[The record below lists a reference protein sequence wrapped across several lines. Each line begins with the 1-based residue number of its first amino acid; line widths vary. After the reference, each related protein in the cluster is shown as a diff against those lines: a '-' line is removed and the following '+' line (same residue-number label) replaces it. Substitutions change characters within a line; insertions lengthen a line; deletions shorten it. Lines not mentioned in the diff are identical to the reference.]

1 MKEESL
7 IPGRSYWLKLGT
19 RTVAATVTT
28 IKHGIDVDTGAHL
41 AAHTLGSNE
50 IGFCNISTATPVAFD
65 PYDANRE
72 TGGVFL
78 VDRLSPENAA
88 ARRVAFP
95 PRGAPQQPSQ
105 GFVGTPGP
113 TRPPH
118 GQAAAAFFGTPPVG

>member
-28 IKHGIDVDTGAHL
+28 IKHRIDVDTGAHL

-72 TGGVFL
+72 TGGGFFIF
-78 VDRLSPENAA
+78 RLTH
-88 ARRVAFP
+88 
-95 PRGAPQQPSQ
+95 
-105 GFVGTPGP
+105 GTPGG
-113 TRPPH
+113 RAASVAPPRARQTPLH
-118 GQAAAAFFGTPPVG
+118 GL

>member
-72 TGGVFL
+72 TGGGFFFYP
-78 VDRLSPENAA
+78 LSPET
-88 ARRVAFP
+88 
-95 PRGAPQQPSQ
+95 PRGRRSSASPR
-105 GFVGTPGP
+105 
-113 TRPPH
+113 RPAH
-118 GQAAAAFFGTPPVG
+118 NPP

>member
-72 TGGVFL
+72 TGGFIPTHPFTAG
-78 VDRLSPENAA
+78 SPAGGQIA
-88 ARRVAFP
+88 FAPRRRSDTP
-95 PRGAPQQPSQ
+95 LPRSGRTA
-105 GFVGTPGP
+105 
-113 TRPPH
+113 
-118 GQAAAAFFGTPPVG
+118 